1 MKEENIK
8 GEYQRKVDNCILK
21 KEYRYCYDRDLIE
34 VPAGT
39 FEEDE
44 TDGLAVAKRELLEE
58 TGYESDE
65 WQYLGATVESSAK
78 LTNYM
83 HIYFANHCKKV
94 SEQHLDATE
103 DVEKTGTIL
112 VKNQYCASFIFYM
125 PFFSCLKSFTMVSV
139 TEKYG
144 DKVIITENR
153 YIIHKE
159 RLGTIY
165 EKSSYYRYYRTGRF
179 LFSRIF
185 IREGI

>member
-1 MKEENIK
+1 M
-8 GEYQRKVDNCILK
+8 
-21 KEYRYCYDRDLIE
+21 
-34 VPAGT
+34 
-39 FEEDE
+39 
-44 TDGLAVAKRELLEE
+44 
-58 TGYESDE
+58 
-65 WQYLGATVESSAK
+65 
-78 LTNYM
+78 
-83 HIYFANHCKKV
+83 
-94 SEQHLDATE
+94 
-103 DVEKTGTIL
+103 VEKTGTIL

-165 EKSSYYRYYRTGRF
+165 EISSYYRYYRTGRF